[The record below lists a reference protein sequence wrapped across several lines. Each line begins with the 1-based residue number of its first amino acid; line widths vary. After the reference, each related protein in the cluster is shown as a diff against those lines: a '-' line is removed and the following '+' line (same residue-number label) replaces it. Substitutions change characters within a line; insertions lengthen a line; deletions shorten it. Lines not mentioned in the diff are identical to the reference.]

1 MSQFK
6 YHNDHY
12 KLVNLQNA
20 FQIYLE
26 RYEDKWF
33 RYLEKE
39 PSFYEAPQVRLSRD
53 AMDCIRVSFTA
64 QKAEKGLEGVPIMR
78 FGLDLLHAHY
88 NLVSNPGQRHIFTL
102 KDHVFRL
109 EGRAEH
115 REIMVD
121 NWLLQLSLALCLRDA
136 DAVELICRCEED
148 WLEYPDAFD
157 FALLKFVRNIFI
169 QDADQTVLLREVM
182 EKSGPE
188 HVDEFRAPYVNKL
201 FLPYLDVWVALL
213 SNDEAHYKR
222 AIHTAIEL
230 HYKFYNDPPEG
241 AVTWKGDVALLISA
255 VASLAYDKHGWQ
267 VHDTPYLP
275 KWLIYKEFE
284 EG

>member
-1 MSQFK
+1 MSDLK

-20 FQIYLE
+20 FHIHLDTYNNRWQ
-26 RYEDKWF
+26 
-33 RYLEKE
+33 RYLELE
-39 PSFYEAPQVRLSRD
+39 PAIYEEPQARLNSD
-53 AMDCIRVSFTA
+53 AMDCISLSFHA
-64 QKAEKGLEGVPIMR
+64 QNAEKGLEGASIMR

-102 KDHVFRL
+102 KDHVFCL
-109 EGRAEH
+109 EGHSEH
-115 REIMVD
+115 RLIMVD
-121 NWLLQLSLALCLRDA
+121 DWLLQLSLALCLRDA
-136 DAVELICRCEED
+136 DATELICRCEES
-148 WLEYPDAFD
+148 WLEYPDALD
-157 FALLKFVRNIFI
+157 FALLNFVRNIFV

-188 HVDEFRAPYVNKL
+188 HVDEFRAPYVNML

-222 AIHTAIEL
+222 AIYKAIEL
-230 HYKFYNDPPEG
+230 HYTFYNDPPEG
-241 AVTWKGDVALLISA
+241 AVTWTGDVALLISA

-267 VHDTPYLP
+267 VPDTPYLP

-284 EG
+284 NA

>member
-1 MSQFK
+1 
-6 YHNDHY
+6 
-12 KLVNLQNA
+12 
-20 FQIYLE
+20 
-26 RYEDKWF
+26 
-33 RYLEKE
+33 
-39 PSFYEAPQVRLSRD
+39 
-53 AMDCIRVSFTA
+53 
-64 QKAEKGLEGVPIMR
+64 MR

-102 KDHVFRL
+102 KEHVFRL

-115 REIMVD
+115 RSIMVD

-157 FALLKFVRNIFI
+157 FALLKFMRNIFV

-188 HVDEFRAPYVNKL
+188 HVDEFRAPYVNQL
-201 FLPYLDVWVALL
+201 FLPYLDVWVAVL
-213 SNDEAHYKR
+213 SNDAAHYQQ
-222 AIHTAIEL
+222 AIHKAIEL
-230 HYKFYNDPPEG
+230 HYTFYNDPPEG
-241 AVTWKGDVALLISA
+241 AVTWTGDVALLISA

-267 VHDTPYLP
+267 VPDTPYLP

-284 EG
+284 NA

>member
-39 PSFYEAPQVRLSRD
+39 PSFYESPQARLSRD
-53 AMDCIRVSFTA
+53 AMDCIWVSFTA

-88 NLVSNPGQRHIFTL
+88 NLVSNSGLRHIFTL
-102 KDHVFRL
+102 KEHVFRL

-115 REIMVD
+115 RSIMVD
-121 NWLLQLSLALCLRDA
+121 DWLLQLSLALCLRDA

-157 FALLKFVRNIFI
+157 FALLKFVRNIFV

-188 HVDEFRAPYVNKL
+188 HVDEFRAPYVNQL
-201 FLPYLDVWVALL
+201 FLPYLDVWVAVL
-213 SNDEAHYKR
+213 SNDAAHYQR
-222 AIHTAIEL
+222 AIHKAIEL
-230 HYKFYNDPPEG
+230 HYTFYNDPPEG
-241 AVTWKGDVALLISA
+241 AVTWVGDVALLISA

-267 VHDTPYLP
+267 VPDTPYLP

>member
-1 MSQFK
+1 MSQLK

-12 KLVNLQNA
+12 QLVNLQNA
-20 FQIYLE
+20 FQIHLDTYNH
-26 RYEDKWF
+26 RWQ
-33 RYLEKE
+33 RYLELE
-39 PSFYEAPQVRLSRD
+39 PKIYEKPQARLGLD
-53 AMDCIRVSFTA
+53 AMDCINLSFQA
-64 QKAEKGLEGVPIMR
+64 QLAQKGLEGVPIMR

-109 EGRAEH
+109 EGCAEH

-136 DAVELICRCEED
+136 DATELICRCEAD
-148 WLEYPDAFD
+148 WLEFKEPFNVAMFN
-157 FALLKFVRNIFI
+157 FVRNIFV
-169 QDADQTVLLREVM
+169 QETDQTKLLREVM

-230 HYKFYNDPPEG
+230 HYKFYIDPPEG
-241 AVTWKGDVALLISA
+241 AVTWEGDVALLISA

-267 VHDTPYLP
+267 VPDTPYLP

-284 EG
+284 NA